1 MALAIWKSGKSQ
13 SEEEWSR
20 QTVLGLAS
28 HVSFPG
34 QASLAWLKAGKRRPC
49 PQEGLS
55 EQKGGWFLFL
65 GSTLIQTGFTTIFH
79 SLYLYD
85 KESTE
90 NPAAVQEPVT
100 AEGHSRVPPPPVQ
113 SLLLREA
120 SVHLEGAGAT
130 P

>member
-1 MALAIWKSGKSQ
+1 MALAIWKSGKSRG
-13 SEEEWSR
+13 EEEWST

-90 NPAAVQEPVT
+90 NPGDSRRPQQSAPSPC
-100 AEGHSRVPPPPVQ
+100 AEPPPKGGFSSP
-113 SLLLREA
+113 
-120 SVHLEGAGAT
+120 
-130 P
+130 